1 MGQARWVAV
10 VPVKRLRAA
19 KSRLRGALP
28 AVPHEELA
36 LALVADT
43 VGAALACPAVA
54 EVLVVT
60 VDPQVAATVGAAG
73 ARVVPDRP
81 DAGLNAALRHGVE
94 VAAADDGRNWLAAL
108 TADLPALR
116 PAELAAALHAV
127 TSGPPGVRRFVADA
141 PGTGTVLLTTPPGV
155 PLAPRFGAGSAAAH
169 LASGAVPLPGVW
181 PSLRRDVDTAA
192 DLADAARLGLGPAT
206 GALTGVLPAAPGR
219 AARRPRTGRPVYG
232 AGMQGTVATFDAQS
246 RTGVLLLD
254 DGTELPFPARAFD
267 ASGLR
272 LLRLGQRL
280 TVHTDPDGG
289 VVRVTLP
296 TMV

>member
-1 MGQARWVAV
+1 M
-10 VPVKRLRAA
+10 VPVKRLGAA

-36 LALVADT
+36 LALAADT
-43 VGAALACPAVA
+43 VRAVRACPTVA

-60 VDPQVAATVGAAG
+60 GDERAAALLGTAG
-73 ARVVPDRP
+73 ARIVPDEP
-81 DAGLNAALRHGVE
+81 EAGLNAAFRHG
-94 VAAADDGRNWLAAL
+94 AAAAAAGAWVAGL

-116 PAELAAALHAV
+116 PAELAAALRAAA
-127 TSGPPGVRRFVADA
+127 GDPGVRRFVADA
-141 PGTGTVLLTTPPGV
+141 PGSGTVLLTTPPGV
-155 PLAPRFGAGSAAAH
+155 PLAPRFGVGSAAAH
-169 LASGAVPLPGVW
+169 AASGALPLAGPW

-192 DLADAARLGLGPAT
+192 DLAAARHLGLGPRTA
-206 GALTGVLPAAPGR
+206 ALA
-219 AARRPRTGRPVYG
+219 AARRASASGYG
-232 AGMQGTVATFDAQS
+232 AGMQGTVATFDAQT

-254 DGTELPFPARAFD
+254 DGTELAFPAPAFD

-280 TVHTDPDGG
+280 RVDLGPDGE

-296 TMV
+296 TMA